1 LEFSLKLISLK
12 TIFKVPLFLQIRTVN
27 IKLYMKR
34 ILALFLAILIT
45 GLLPKQLT
53 NACTNF
59 IISKGA
65 SKDGSV
71 MITYSAD
78 SHVLYGELYYWPA
91 KDWPKGT
98 MVDVYEWD
106 TGKFMGK
113 IPQKAHTYSVVGNMN
128 QHQLSIGETT
138 FGGRPEL
145 ADTTAV
151 IDYGSLIYLT
161 LQRAKNAREAIAN
174 FSQLV
179 SEFGY
184 ASSGES
190 FSIADANEAWI
201 LELIGKGPGNKG
213 AVWVARRIPD
223 GYISGHAN
231 HPRIMTF
238 PLADGKKS
246 ITSKQ
251 LDRINNPEVETVY
264 AYDVIDVAK
273 KFGLFSGKD
282 KDFSFSDVYAP
293 LDFSGARFCEARVWS
308 GFNIVNSQMG
318 QYLDYAMGENLKNRM
333 PLWIKPDNK
342 LGLKDVIGMMRNYYQ
357 DTPMDMTKD
366 VGAGP
371 YGSTVRWRPM
381 EWTVD
386 GTMYLHERAIST
398 QQTGFSF
405 VAQSRSWLPDP
416 VGGIF
421 WFGVDDTYYTVY
433 SPMYCGITKV
443 PETFAVGNGD
453 MMTFSDNAGFWVFN
467 QLTNFAYTRTSVMID
482 EIQKKQSELEDGY
495 IAETVS
501 IDKNAGDLYK
511 KNPAEAVSYIT
522 DYSVKSG
529 NKTVAEWKDLYK
541 VLFTKYMDGN
551 VKEKRAVPP
560 GYKYYTPKV
569 AQPGYPEEWYRVII
583 KDAGDKLKVK

>member
-1 LEFSLKLISLK
+1 MKKITALLLVILYAGFLPEQT
-12 TIFKVPLFLQIRTVN
+12 TI
-27 IKLYMKR
+27 
-34 ILALFLAILIT
+34 
-45 GLLPKQLT
+45 
-53 NACTNF
+53 ACTNF
-59 IISKGA
+59 LITKGA

-91 KDWPKGT
+91 KKWPANS

-106 TGKFMGK
+106 TGKYLGK
-113 IPQKAHTYSVVGNMN
+113 IPQKSQTYSVVGNMN

-145 ADTTAV
+145 TDSTGI

-161 LQRAKNAREAIAN
+161 LQRAKNAREAIAT

-179 SEFGY
+179 ADYGY

-201 LELIGKGPGNKG
+201 MELIGKGPGKKG

-231 HPRIMTF
+231 HPRITTF
-238 PLADGKKS
+238 PLADGIKS
-246 ITSKQ
+246 ITSKE
-251 LDRINNPEVETVY
+251 LEKINNPGIETVY
-264 AYDVIDVAK
+264 AYDVVDIARS
-273 KFGLFSGKD
+273 FGWFNGQD
-282 KDFSFSDVYAP
+282 KDFSFSDIYAP

-308 GFNIVNSQMG
+308 GFNMVNGQMG

-342 LGLKDVIGMMRNYYQ
+342 LGPKDVMGMMRNYYQ
-357 DTPMDMTKD
+357 GTPMDMTKD

-381 EWTVD
+381 TWKVD
-386 GTMYLHERAIST
+386 GVTYVHERAIAT

-416 VGGIF
+416 IGGIF

-433 SPMYCGITKV
+433 SPMYCGITSV
-443 PETFAVGNGD
+443 PDAYAVGNGD
-453 MMTFSDNAGFWVFN
+453 MMTFSENSGFWVFN
-467 QLTNFAYTRTSVMID
+467 QVTNFAYTRTRLLIGD
-482 EIQKKQSELEDGY
+482 LQKKQSELEDGFLK
-495 IAETVS
+495 ETES
-501 IDKNAGDLYK
+501 IDKTAESLYK
-511 KNPAEAVSYIT
+511 KSPSKAVKYLT
-522 DYSVKSG
+522 EYSVKAG
-529 NKTVAEWKDLYK
+529 NNTVTEWKDLYK
-541 VLFTKYMDGN
+541 FLFTKYVDGN
-551 VKEKRAVPP
+551 VKESKPVPP
-560 GYKYYTPKV
+560 GYKYV
-569 AQPGYPEEWYRVII
+569 APNVSQPGYGDEWNRVIVNST
-583 KDAGDKLKVK
+583 GDKLREK

>member
-1 LEFSLKLISLK
+1 
-12 TIFKVPLFLQIRTVN
+12 
-27 IKLYMKR
+27 MKR
-34 ILALFLAILIT
+34 FAVLIFIVLVTFLVPEQIL
-45 GLLPKQLT
+45 

-91 KDWPKGT
+91 KNWPAGT
-98 MVDVYEWD
+98 MVDIYEWD
-106 TGKFMGK
+106 TGKFLGK

-138 FGGRPEL
+138 FGGRSEL
-145 ADTTAV
+145 ADSTGIV
-151 IDYGSLIYLT
+151 DYGTLIYFT
-161 LQRAKNAREAIAN
+161 LQRAKNAREAIVN
-174 FSQLV
+174 FSELV
-179 SEFGY
+179 TNYGY

-201 LELIGKGPGNKG
+201 LELVGKGQGKKG

-231 HPRIMTF
+231 HPRITTF
-238 PLADGKKS
+238 PLSDGVKS

-251 LDRINNPEVETVY
+251 LDKIFNPEVETVY
-264 AYDVIDVAK
+264 AYDVIDVARGYK
-273 KFGLFSGKD
+273 WFDGQD
-282 KDFSFSDVYAP
+282 KDFSFSDTYAP

-308 GFNIVNSQMG
+308 GFNMVNSQMG
-318 QYLDYAMGENLKNRM
+318 QYTDYAMGENLKNRM
-333 PLWIKPDNK
+333 PLWIKPDKK
-342 LGLKDVIGMMRNYYQ
+342 LGVKDVMGMMRNYYQ
-357 DTPMDMTKD
+357 GTPMDMTKD
-366 VGAGP
+366 LGAGP

-381 EWTVD
+381 EWKVD
-386 GTMYLHERAIST
+386 SATYIFERAIST

-416 VGGIF
+416 VGGIN

-433 SPMYCGITKV
+433 SPMYCGITRV

-453 MMTFSDNAGFWVFN
+453 MMTFSDNSAFWVFN
-467 QLTNFAYTRTSVMID
+467 QVTNFAYTRTSLLID
-482 EIQKKQSELEDGY
+482 DLQKKQRELEDGY
-495 IAETVS
+495 MTETEK
-501 IDKNAGDLYK
+501 IDKTAAEMYK
-511 KNPAEAVSYIT
+511 KSPVTALKYLT

-529 NKTVAEWKDLYK
+529 NNTVSQWKELYK
-541 VLFTKYMDGN
+541 FLFVKYVDGN
-551 VKEKRAVPP
+551 VKEKLPIP
-560 GYKYYTPKV
+560 KGYNRVNPKIS
-569 AQPGYPEEWYRVII
+569 QPGYSKEWYRAIVNST
-583 KDAGDKLKVK
+583 GDKFREK

>member
-1 LEFSLKLISLK
+1 MRKLTSILLVIML
-12 TIFKVPLFLQIRTVN
+12 TGILQEQV
-27 IKLYMKR
+27 IK
-34 ILALFLAILIT
+34 
-45 GLLPKQLT
+45 
-53 NACTNF
+53 ACTNF
-59 IISKGA
+59 LITKGA

-71 MITYSAD
+71 MISYSAD
-78 SHVLYGELYYWPA
+78 SHVLYGELYFWPE
-91 KDWPKGT
+91 KNWPKGT
-98 MVDVYEWD
+98 MADVYEWD

-113 IPQKAHTYSVVGNMN
+113 IPQVPHTYSVIGNMN

-138 FGGRPEL
+138 FGGREEL
-145 ADTTAV
+145 ADSTAIV
-151 IDYGSLIYLT
+151 DYGSLIYIT
-161 LQRAKNAREAIAN
+161 LQRAKNAREAIAT

-179 SEFGY
+179 SNYGY
-184 ASSGES
+184 ASTGES

-231 HPRIMTF
+231 HPRITTF
-238 PLADGKKS
+238 PLADGIKS

-251 LDRINNPEVETVY
+251 LDKINNPEVETVY
-264 AYDVIDVAK
+264 AYDVIDVARNHGW
-273 KFGLFSGKD
+273 FTGQD

-293 LDFSGARFCEARVWS
+293 MDFSAARFCEARVWS
-308 GFNIVNSQMG
+308 GFNMVNSDMG
-318 QYLDYAMGENLKNRM
+318 KYLDYAMGENLKNRM

-342 LGLKDVIGMMRNYYQ
+342 LSPKDMIGMMRNYYQ
-357 DTPMDMTKD
+357 GTPMDMTKD

-381 EWTVD
+381 EWEVD
-386 GTMYLHERAIST
+386 GVRYIHERAIST

-453 MMTFSDNAGFWVFN
+453 MMTFSDNSAFWVFN
-467 QLTNFAYTRTSVMID
+467 QVTNFAYTRTRLLIGD
-482 EIQKKQSELEDGY
+482 LQKKQSELENGY
-495 IAETVS
+495 FAETQD
-501 IDKNAGDLYK
+501 IDKKAATMYKENPSNAVNYLT
-511 KNPAEAVSYIT
+511 E
-522 DYSVKSG
+522 YSVNAG
-529 NKTVAEWKDLYK
+529 NKTVSEWKDLYK
-541 VLFTKYMDGN
+541 FLFVKYMDGN
-551 VKEKRAVPP
+551 VKEKRPLPA
-560 GYKYYTPKV
+560 GYKYVNPSV
-569 AQPGYPEEWYRVII
+569 SQPGYGDEWNRII
-583 KDAGDKLKVK
+583 VKMTGDKYKEK

>member
-1 LEFSLKLISLK
+1 MKKFSAI
-12 TIFKVPLFLQIRTVN
+12 
-27 IKLYMKR
+27 
-34 ILALFLAILIT
+34 ILALLFS
-45 GLLPKQLT
+45 GLVPEQVT

-59 IISKGA
+59 LVTKGA

-78 SHVLYGELYYWPA
+78 SHVLYGELYFWPA
-91 KDWPKGT
+91 KNWPAGT
-98 MVDVYEWD
+98 MVNVYEWD
-106 TGKFMGK
+106 TGKFLGK
-113 IPQKAHTYSVVGNMN
+113 IPQKSHTYSVVGNMN

-138 FGGRPEL
+138 FGGREGMT
-145 ADTTAV
+145 DSTAIV
-151 IDYGSLIYLT
+151 DYGSLIYMT
-161 LQRAKNAREAIAN
+161 LQRAKNAREAIAT

-179 SEFGY
+179 SDYGY
-184 ASSGES
+184 ASTGES
-190 FSIADANEAWI
+190 FSIGDPNEAWI

-231 HPRIMTF
+231 HPRITTF
-238 PLADGKKS
+238 PLADGVKS

-251 LDRINNPEVETVY
+251 LDKIYNPEVETVY
-264 AYDVIDVAK
+264 AYDVIDVARK
-273 KFGLFSGKD
+273 HGWFSGDD
-282 KDFSFSDVYAP
+282 KDFSFSDTFAP

-308 GFNIVNSQMG
+308 GFNMVNKDMG
-318 QYLDYAMGENLKNRM
+318 KYLDYAMGKNLKERM

-342 LGLKDVIGMMRNYYQ
+342 LEPKDVMHMMRNYYQ
-357 DTPMDMTKD
+357 NTPMDMTQD

-381 EWTVD
+381 EWKVD
-386 GTMYLHERAIST
+386 GVTYIHERAIAT

-416 VGGIF
+416 VGGIN

-453 MMTFSDNAGFWVFN
+453 IMTFSENAAFWVFN
-467 QLTNFAYTRTSVMID
+467 QVTNFAYTRTRLLID
-482 EIQKKQSELEDGY
+482 DLQKKQSELEEGY
-495 IAETVS
+495 FAETQK
-501 IDKNAGDLYK
+501 IDKTAEALYK
-511 KNPAEAVSYIT
+511 KNPAEAVKFLT

-529 NKTVAEWKDLYK
+529 NSTVKEWKDLYHF
-541 VLFTKYMDGN
+541 LFVKYVDGN
-551 VKEKRAVPP
+551 VKTAQPVPQN
-560 GYKYYTPKV
+560 YKYVVPKLE
-569 AQPGYPEEWYRVII
+569 QPGYGDEWNRIIVKMTGDRYKELHPEEN
-583 KDAGDKLKVK
+583 K

>member
-1 LEFSLKLISLK
+1 MKK
-12 TIFKVPLFLQIRTVN
+12 T
-27 IKLYMKR
+27 
-34 ILALFLAILIT
+34 LALLLMILLTGFLPEQI
-45 GLLPKQLT
+45 T

-59 IISKGA
+59 IITKGA
-65 SKDGSV
+65 SRDGSV

-91 KDWPKGT
+91 KDWPKGA
-98 MVDVYEWD
+98 MVDIYEWD
-106 TGKFMGK
+106 TGKYLGK

-138 FGGRPEL
+138 FGGRAEL
-145 ADTTAV
+145 SDSTGI
-151 IDYGSLIYLT
+151 IDYGSLIYMT
-161 LQRAKNAREAIAN
+161 LQRAKNAREAIAT

-201 LELIGKGPGNKG
+201 LELIGKGPGIKG

-231 HPRIMTF
+231 HPRITTF

-251 LDRINNPEVETVY
+251 LDRISNPEVETVY
-264 AYDVIDVAK
+264 AYDAIEVAR
-273 KFGLFSGKD
+273 KFGWFNGQD

-308 GFNIVNSQMG
+308 GFNTVNSEMG
-318 QYLDYAMGENLKNRM
+318 KYLDYAMGKDLKNRM

-342 LGLKDVIGMMRNYYQ
+342 LGVKDVMGMMRNYYQ
-357 DTPMDMTKD
+357 GTPMDMTKD
-366 VGAGP
+366 AGAGP
-371 YGSTVRWRPM
+371 FGSTVRWRPM
-381 EWTVD
+381 TWDVD
-386 GTMYLHERAIST
+386 GVTYLHERAIAT

-416 VGGIF
+416 VGGIL

-433 SPMYCGITKV
+433 SPIYCGITKV
-443 PETFAVGNGD
+443 PEAYAVGNGD
-453 MMTFSDNAGFWVFN
+453 MMTFSENAGFWVFN
-467 QLTNFAYTRTSVMID
+467 QVTNFAYSRTSLLID
-482 EIQKKQSELEDGY
+482 DLQKKQSELENGY
-495 IAETVS
+495 ISETAN
-501 IDKNAGDLYK
+501 IDKSAEALYK
-511 KNPAEAVSYIT
+511 KNPDEAVSFLT
-522 DYSVKSG
+522 EYSVKAG
-529 NKTVAEWKDLYK
+529 NRTVAEWKDLYK
-541 VLFTKYMDGN
+541 NLFTKYMDGN
-551 VKEKRAVPP
+551 VKEKRAVPQ

-569 AQPGYPEEWYRVII
+569 SQPGYTEEWNRVIV
-583 KDAGDKLKVK
+583 KSAGEKLKVIK

>member
-1 LEFSLKLISLK
+1 
-12 TIFKVPLFLQIRTVN
+12 
-27 IKLYMKR
+27 MKK
-34 ILALFLAILIT
+34 ITALFLVILIS
-45 GLLPKQLT
+45 GALPKQIT

-59 IISKGA
+59 IITKGA

-91 KDWPKGT
+91 RDWQKGT
-98 MVDVYEWD
+98 LVDIYEWD
-106 TGKFMGK
+106 TGKFLGR
-113 IPQKAHTYSVVGNMN
+113 IPQIDHTYSVIGNMN

-138 FGGRPEL
+138 FGGRSEL
-145 ADTTAV
+145 ADSTGI
-151 IDYGSLIYLT
+151 IDYGSLIYTT
-161 LQRAKNAREAIAN
+161 LQRAKNAREAIATI
-174 FSQLV
+174 SQLL
-179 SEFGY
+179 SEYGY

-201 LELIGKGPGNKG
+201 MEIIGKGPANKG

-251 LDRINNPEVETVY
+251 LDRINNPGIETVY
-264 AYDVIDVAK
+264 AHDVIDVAR
-273 KFGLFSGKD
+273 KFGWFTGKD
-282 KDFSFSDVYAP
+282 QEFSFSDVYAP
-293 LDFSGARFCEARVWS
+293 IDFSGARFCEARVWS
-308 GFNIVNSQMG
+308 GFNSVNAQMG

-342 LGLKDVIGMMRNYYQ
+342 LGLKDVMGMMRNYYQ

-381 EWTVD
+381 TWKVD
-386 GTMYLHERAIST
+386 NETYLHERAIAT

-416 VGGIF
+416 VGGIL

-453 MMTFSDNAGFWVFN
+453 MMTYSDNAAFWVFN
-467 QLTNFAYTRTSVMID
+467 QVTNFAYTRTSVMID

-495 IAETVS
+495 IAETAG
-501 IDKNAGDLYK
+501 IDKSVSELYK
-511 KNPAEAVSYIT
+511 KNPSDAVKYLT
-522 DYSVKSG
+522 DYSVNAG
-529 NKTVAEWKDLYK
+529 NKTVAEWQGLYK
-541 VLFTKYMDGN
+541 FLFTKYMDGN
-551 VKEKRAVPP
+551 IKEKRAVPA

-569 AQPGYPEEWYRVII
+569 SQPGYTEEWYRVIV
-583 KDAGDKLKVK
+583 KSAGDKLRVKE